1 MSLPPNFGQAF
12 DLSSLTKPKVDPTTP
27 LPGIEVSVENLS
39 SDILPLSLVRPVIVL
54 MWSPR
59 SAESV
64 EMIKVLGKL
73 QIDFKEA
80 FALAR
85 VDIEAHPQVAQA
97 FQTKAVPY
105 AVAIIAEQMV
115 PLFEQSYPEAQVR
128 MVIDKVLTLA
138 SEQGIGQAPVEQM
151 EAEEIEAMEA
161 LEAGNYV
168 AAEAA
173 YKKWLSRK
181 PSENLAKLG
190 LAQTQ
195 LLMRTEG
202 SDLDTVISESTKNP
216 GDIALQLK
224 AADVEMVNGGV
235 EAAFTRLLHA
245 VRATSGDDRTKV
257 KNHLLNLF
265 ALVDPSDPR
274 LVAAR
279 KELASALF
287 SEKH

>member
-12 DLSSLTKPKVDPTTP
+12 DLSSLTKPKVDPSTP
-27 LPGIEVSVENLS
+27 LPGIEVTVENLS

-59 SAESV
+59 SKESLEIV
-64 EMIKVLGKL
+64 KVLGKL
-73 QIDFKEA
+73 EVDYKGA
-80 FALAR
+80 FALAH

-128 MVIDKVLTLA
+128 MVLDKVLTLA

-202 SDLDTVISESTKNP
+202 LELSAVIDQSALNPSDIT
-216 GDIALQLK
+216 LQLK
-224 AADVEMVNGGV
+224 AADVEIVNGGV
-235 EAAFTRLLHA
+235 EAAFARLIHA
-245 VRATSGDDRTKV
+245 VRATSGDERTKV
-257 KNHLLNLF
+257 KDHLLNLF
-265 ALVDPSDPR
+265 ALIDQSDPR

-287 SEKH
+287 

>member
-12 DLSSLTKPKVDPTTP
+12 DLSSLTKPKVDPSIP

-39 SDILPLSLVRPVIVL
+39 SDILPLSLVRPVIVV

-59 SAESV
+59 SAESA
-64 EMIKVLGKL
+64 EMVKVLGKL
-73 QIDFKEA
+73 EVDYKQA

-97 FQTKAVPY
+97 FQTKSIPY

-115 PLFEQSYPEAQVR
+115 PLFEQTYPEAQVR

-138 SEQGIGQAPVEQM
+138 SEQGIGQAPVEHM
-151 EAEEIEAMEA
+151 EAEEIEALEA
-161 LEAGNYV
+161 LEAGNYG
-168 AAEAA
+168 AAEVA

-181 PSENLAKLG
+181 PSENLAKIG

-195 LLMRTEG
+195 LLIRTEG
-202 SDLDTVISESTKNP
+202 LELDAVISESTKNP

-224 AADVEMVNGGV
+224 AADVEIVNGGV

-245 VRATSGDDRTKV
+245 VRATAGDDRAKV
-257 KNHLLNLF
+257 KDHLLNLF

-287 SEKH
+287 

>member
-12 DLSSLTKPKVDPTTP
+12 DLSSLTKPKVDPTIP
-27 LPGIEVSVENLS
+27 LPGIEISVDNLS
-39 SDILPLSLVRPVIVL
+39 GEILPLSLVRPVIVL

-73 QIDFKEA
+73 EVDYKQA

-128 MVIDKVLTLA
+128 MVLDKVLTLA
-138 SEQGIGQAPVEQM
+138 SEQGIGEAPIDQM
-151 EAEEIEAMEA
+151 EAEEIQALEA

-181 PSENLAKLG
+181 PSESLAKLG

-195 LLMRTEG
+195 LLMRTVGLE
-202 SDLDTVISESTKNP
+202 LEAVISESTKNP
-216 GDIALQLK
+216 SDIALQLK

-235 EAAFTRLLHA
+235 EAAFTRLINA
-245 VRATSGDDRTKV
+245 VRATSAVDRAKV
-257 KNHLLNLF
+257 KDHLLNLF

-287 SEKH
+287 

>member
-12 DLSSLTKPKVDPTTP
+12 DLSSLTKPKVDPTIP
-27 LPGIEVSVENLS
+27 MPGIEVSVENLS

-64 EMIKVLGKL
+64 EMVKILGKL
-73 QIDFKEA
+73 ESDYKAA
-80 FALAR
+80 FSLAR

-97 FQTKAVPY
+97 FQTKSIPY
-105 AVAIIAEQMV
+105 AVAIISEQMV

-151 EAEEIEAMEA
+151 EAEEIEAMDA

-181 PSENLAKLG
+181 PAENLAKLG

-202 SDLDTVISESTKNP
+202 VDLNQVIDESTKNP
-216 GDIALQLK
+216 TDIALQLK

-245 VRATSGDDRTKV
+245 VRATAGDDRNKV
-257 KNHLLNLF
+257 KDHLLNLF

-287 SEKH
+287 

>member
-12 DLSSLTKPKVDPTTP
+12 DLSSLTKPKVDPSVP
-27 LPGIEVSVENLS
+27 MPGIEVSVENLS
-39 SDILPLSLVRPVIVL
+39 SNILPLSLVRPVIVL

-59 SAESV
+59 SVESV
-64 EMIKVLGKL
+64 EMVKLLGKL
-73 QIDFKEA
+73 ESDYKEA

-97 FQTKAVPY
+97 FQTKSIPY

-115 PLFEQSYPEAQVR
+115 PLFEQPYPEAQVR
-128 MVIDKVLTLA
+128 MVLDKVLTLA
-138 SEQGIGQAPVEQM
+138 SEQGVGQAPVEQM
-151 EAEEIEAMEA
+151 EPEEIEAMDA
-161 LEAGNYV
+161 LEAGNLV

-173 YKKWLSRK
+173 YKKWLARK
-181 PSENLAKLG
+181 PAENLAKLG

-195 LLMRTEG
+195 LLIRTEALDLNAVIEQSTQNP
-202 SDLDTVISESTKNP
+202 SDID
-216 GDIALQLK
+216 LQLK
-224 AADVEMVNGGV
+224 AADVEIVNGGV

-245 VRATSGDDRTKV
+245 IRATTGDDRAKV
-257 KNHLLNLF
+257 KEHLLNLF
-265 ALVDPSDPR
+265 ALVDQSDPR

-287 SEKH
+287 

>member
-12 DLSSLTKPKVDPTTP
+12 DLSSLTKPKVDPSTP
-27 LPGIEVSVENLS
+27 MPGIQVSVENLS
-39 SDILPLSLVRPVIVL
+39 NEILPLSLVKPVIVL
-54 MWSPR
+54 MWSGR
-59 SAESV
+59 SSESM
-64 EMIKVLGKL
+64 EMIKTLGKL
-73 QIDFKEA
+73 ESDYKEA

-85 VDIEAHPQVAQA
+85 VDIDANPEVGQA

-115 PLFEQSYPEAQVR
+115 PLFEQSYPEAQVK

-138 SEQGIGQAPVEQM
+138 AEQGIGQAPVEQI
-151 EAEEIEAMEA
+151 EPEETEAMEA
-161 LEAGNYV
+161 LESGNFI

-173 YKKWLSRK
+173 YKKWLARK
-181 PSENLAKLG
+181 PSDNLAKLG

-202 SDLDTVISESTKNP
+202 LDLTTVIEQSAAAPT
-216 GDIALQLK
+216 DIDLQLK
-224 AADVEMVNGGV
+224 AADVEIVNGGV
-235 EAAFTRLLHA
+235 EAAFARLIAA
-245 VRATSGDDRTKV
+245 VKATTGDERTKI

-265 ALVDPSDPR
+265 ALIDPSDPR
-274 LVAAR
+274 LTAAR

-287 SEKH
+287 

>member
-12 DLSSLTKPKVDPTTP
+12 DLSSLTKPKVDPSVP
-27 LPGIEVSVENLS
+27 MPGIEVSVENLS

-59 SAESV
+59 SVESV
-64 EMIKVLGKL
+64 EMVKLLGKL
-73 QIDFKEA
+73 ESDYKEA

-85 VDIEAHPQVAQA
+85 VDIGAHPQVAQA
-97 FQTKAVPY
+97 FQTKSIPY

-115 PLFEQSYPEAQVR
+115 PLFEQPYPEAQVR
-128 MVIDKVLTLA
+128 MVLDKVLTLA
-138 SEQGIGQAPVEQM
+138 SEQGVGQAPVEQM
-151 EAEEIEAMEA
+151 EPEEIEAMDA
-161 LEAGNYV
+161 LEAGNLV

-173 YKKWLSRK
+173 YKKWLARK
-181 PSENLAKLG
+181 PAENLAKLG

-195 LLMRTEG
+195 LLIRTQALELNAVIEQSTQNP
-202 SDLDTVISESTKNP
+202 SDID
-216 GDIALQLK
+216 LQLK
-224 AADVEMVNGGV
+224 AADIEIVNGGV

-245 VRATSGDDRTKV
+245 IRATTGDDRAKV
-257 KNHLLNLF
+257 KDHLLNLF
-265 ALVDPSDPR
+265 ALVDQSDPR

-287 SEKH
+287 

>member
-12 DLSSLTKPKVDPTTP
+12 DLSSLTKPKVDPSVP
-27 LPGIEVSVENLS
+27 MPGIEVSVENLS

-54 MWSPR
+54 MWSAR

-64 EMIKVLGKL
+64 EMVKLLGKL
-73 QIDFKEA
+73 EKDYKEA

-97 FQTKAVPY
+97 FQTKSIPY

-115 PLFEQSYPEAQVR
+115 PLFEQSYPEAQVK
-128 MVIDKVLTLA
+128 MVLDKVLTLA
-138 SEQGIGQAPVEQM
+138 SEQGVGQAPVEQM
-151 EAEEIEAMEA
+151 EPEEAEAMDA
-161 LEAGNYV
+161 LEAGDYI

-181 PSENLAKLG
+181 PAENLAKLG

-195 LLMRTEG
+195 LLIRTDGLELK
-202 SDLDTVISESTKNP
+202 SVLDESTKNP
-216 GDIALQLK
+216 SDIALQLK
-224 AADVEMVNGGV
+224 AADVEMVTGGV

-245 VRATSGDDRTKV
+245 VRATSGDDRAKI
-257 KNHLLNLF
+257 KDHLLNLF
-265 ALVDPSDPR
+265 ALVDQSDPR

-287 SEKH
+287 

>member
-12 DLSSLTKPKVDPTTP
+12 DLSSLTKPKVDPSIP

-39 SDILPLSLVRPVIVL
+39 GDILPLSLVRPVIVL

-59 SAESV
+59 SPESV

-73 QIDFKEA
+73 EGDYKEA

-97 FQTKAVPY
+97 FQTKTVPY

-128 MVIDKVLTLA
+128 MVLDKVLTLA
-138 SEQGIGQAPVEQM
+138 SEQGIGHAPVEQM
-151 EAEEIEAMEA
+151 EAEEIEAMDA

-168 AAEAA
+168 SAEAA

-181 PSENLAKLG
+181 PGENLAKLG

-195 LLMRTEG
+195 LLIRTE
-202 SDLDTVISESTKNP
+202 SLELNVVLDESTKNP
-216 GDIALQLK
+216 TDIALQLR
-224 AADVEMVNGGV
+224 AADVEIVNGGV
-235 EAAFTRLLHA
+235 EAAFARLIQA
-245 VRATSGDDRTKV
+245 VRSTSGDERTKV
-257 KNHLLNLF
+257 KDHLLNLF
-265 ALVDPSDPR
+265 ALVDQSDPR

-287 SEKH
+287 

>member
-12 DLSSLTKPKVDPTTP
+12 DLSSLTKPKVDPSIP
-27 LPGIEVSVENLS
+27 MPGIQVTVENLS
-39 SDILPLSLVRPVIVL
+39 NEILPLSLVRPVIVL
-54 MWSPR
+54 MWSSR
-59 SAESV
+59 SPESM
-64 EMIKVLGKL
+64 EMVKTLGKL
-73 QIDFKEA
+73 EVDYKEA

-85 VDIEAHPQVAQA
+85 VDIDSNPEVGQA
-97 FQTKAVPY
+97 FQTKSIPY

-115 PLFEQSYPEAQVR
+115 PLFEQSYPEAQVK

-138 SEQGIGQAPVEQM
+138 SEQGIGQAPVEQI
-151 EAEEIEAMEA
+151 EPEETEAMDA
-161 LEAGNYV
+161 LESGNYS

-173 YKKWLSRK
+173 YKKWLARK
-181 PSENLAKLG
+181 PAENLAKLG

-202 SDLDTVISESTKNP
+202 LDLKEIVARSSAAPT
-216 GDIALQLK
+216 DIELQLK
-224 AADVEMVNGGV
+224 AADVEIVTGGV
-235 EAAFTRLLHA
+235 EDAFSRLLS
-245 VRATSGDDRTKV
+245 VIRATSGDDRTKA

-274 LVAAR
+274 LTAAR

-287 SEKH
+287 

>member
-12 DLSSLTKPKVDPTTP
+12 DLSSLTKPKVDPSIP

-39 SDILPLSLVRPVIVL
+39 GDILPLSLVRPVIVL

-59 SAESV
+59 SPESV
-64 EMIKVLGKL
+64 EMIKILGKL
-73 QIDFKEA
+73 EGDYKGA

-85 VDIEAHPQVAQA
+85 VDIESHPQVAQA
-97 FQTKAVPY
+97 FQTKTVPY

-128 MVIDKVLTLA
+128 MVLDKVLTLA

-151 EAEEIEAMEA
+151 EAEEIEAMDA

-195 LLMRTEG
+195 LLIRTEG
-202 SDLDTVISESTKNP
+202 LELNVVLDESTKNP
-216 GDIALQLK
+216 TDITLQLR
-224 AADVEMVNGGV
+224 AADVEIVNGGV
-235 EAAFTRLLHA
+235 EAAFARLIQA
-245 VRATSGDDRTKV
+245 VRFTSGDERTKV
-257 KNHLLNLF
+257 KDHLLNLF
-265 ALVDPSDPR
+265 ALVDQSDPR
-274 LVAAR
+274 LAAAR

-287 SEKH
+287 

>member
-12 DLSSLTKPKVDPTTP
+12 DLSSLTKPKVDPSTP

-59 SAESV
+59 SKESLEIV
-64 EMIKVLGKL
+64 KVLGKL
-73 QIDFKEA
+73 EVDYKGA
-80 FALAR
+80 FALAH

-128 MVIDKVLTLA
+128 MVLDKVLALA

-202 SDLDTVISESTKNP
+202 LELSAVIDQSALNPSDIT
-216 GDIALQLK
+216 LQLK
-224 AADVEMVNGGV
+224 AADVEIVNGGV
-235 EAAFTRLLHA
+235 EAAFARLIHA
-245 VRATSGDDRTKV
+245 VRATSGDERTKV
-257 KNHLLNLF
+257 KDHLLNFF
-265 ALVDPSDPR
+265 ALVDQSDPR

-287 SEKH
+287 

>member
-12 DLSSLTKPKVDPTTP
+12 DLSSLTKPKVDPSVP
-27 LPGIEVSVENLS
+27 LPGIEVTVENLS
-39 SDILPLSLVRPVIVL
+39 SEILPLSLVRAVIVV

-59 SAESV
+59 SSESV
-64 EMIKVLGKL
+64 EMVKTLGKL
-73 QIDFKEA
+73 ELDYKQA
-80 FALAR
+80 FAVAR
-85 VDIEAHPQVAQA
+85 VDIEAHPQVGQA
-97 FQTKAVPY
+97 FQTKSIPY

-138 SEQGIGQAPVEQM
+138 SEQGVGQAPVESM
-151 EAEEIEAMEA
+151 EAEEIEAMDA
-161 LEAGNYV
+161 LEAGNFV

-181 PSENLAKLG
+181 PNENLAKLG

-202 SDLDTVISESTKNP
+202 LQLDDVIAESTSNP
-216 GDIALQLK
+216 TDVTLQLK
-224 AADVEMVNGGV
+224 AADVEIVNGGV

-245 VRATSGDDRTKV
+245 VRATSGEDRTKV
-257 KNHLLNLF
+257 KDHLLNLF
-265 ALVDPSDPR
+265 SLVDQSDPR

-287 SEKH
+287 

>member
-12 DLSSLTKPKVDPTTP
+12 DLSSLTKPKVDPLIP
-27 LPGIEVSVENLS
+27 MPGIEVSVENLS
-39 SDILPLSLVRPVIVL
+39 SEILPLSLVRPVIVL

-59 SAESV
+59 SPESAEMV
-64 EMIKVLGKL
+64 KLLGKL
-73 QIDFKEA
+73 EGDYKQA

-97 FQTKAVPY
+97 FQTKTVPY

-115 PLFEQSYPEAQVR
+115 PLFEQAYPEAQVR
-128 MVIDKVLTLA
+128 MVLDKVLTLA
-138 SEQGIGQAPVEQM
+138 SEQGVGQAPVEQM

-161 LEAGNYV
+161 LEAGNYL

-202 SDLDTVISESTKNP
+202 LDLNQVIDESTNNP

-224 AADVEMVNGGV
+224 AADVEIVNGGV

-245 VRATSGDDRTKV
+245 VRATTGDDRSKV
-257 KNHLLNLF
+257 KDHLLNLF

-287 SEKH
+287 

>member
-12 DLSSLTKPKVDPTTP
+12 DLSSLTKPKVDPSTP

-39 SDILPLSLVRPVIVL
+39 SDILSLSLVRPVIVV

-59 SAESV
+59 SAESADMV
-64 EMIKVLGKL
+64 KILGKL
-73 QIDFKEA
+73 EVDYKQA

-85 VDIEAHPQVAQA
+85 VDIEAHPQVGQA
-97 FQTKAVPY
+97 FQTKSIPY

-128 MVIDKVLTLA
+128 MVIDKVLALA
-138 SEQGIGQAPVEQM
+138 AEQGIGQAPVEQM
-151 EAEEIEAMEA
+151 EAEEIEALDA
-161 LEAGNYV
+161 LEAGNYP

-173 YKKWLSRK
+173 YKKWLARK
-181 PSENLAKLG
+181 PSENFAKLG

-202 SDLDTVISESTKNP
+202 LELDTVIAESTKNP
-216 GDIALQLK
+216 SDIALQLK

-245 VRATSGDDRTKV
+245 VRATAGDDRAKV
-257 KNHLLNLF
+257 KDHLLNLF
-265 ALVDPSDPR
+265 ALVDPTDPR

-287 SEKH
+287 

>member
-12 DLSSLTKPKVDPTTP
+12 DLSSLTKPKVDPATP

-59 SAESV
+59 STESV

-73 QIDFKEA
+73 EIDYKEA

-115 PLFEQSYPEAQVR
+115 PLFEQSYPETQVR
-128 MVIDKVLTLA
+128 MVMDKVLTLA

-161 LEAGNYV
+161 LEAGNYG

-195 LLMRTEG
+195 LLIRTEG
-202 SDLDTVISESTKNP
+202 LELDIVIAESTKNP
-216 GDIALQLK
+216 SDIALQLK

-245 VRATSGDDRTKV
+245 VRATVGDDRAKV
-257 KNHLLNLF
+257 KDHLLNLF
-265 ALVDPSDPR
+265 ALVDPTDPR

-287 SEKH
+287 

>member
-12 DLSSLTKPKVDPTTP
+12 DLSSLTKPKVDPSVP

-39 SDILPLSLVRPVIVL
+39 SEILPLSLLRAVIVV

-59 SAESV
+59 SSESV
-64 EMIKVLGKL
+64 EMVKILGKL
-73 QIDFKEA
+73 ELDYKQT

-85 VDIEAHPQVAQA
+85 VDIEAHPQVGQA
-97 FQTKAVPY
+97 FQTKSIPY

-138 SEQGIGQAPVEQM
+138 SEQGVGQAPVESM

-161 LEAGNYV
+161 LEAGNFV

-181 PSENLAKLG
+181 PNENLAKLG
-190 LAQTQ
+190 LAQTK

-202 SDLDTVISESTKNP
+202 LQLDDVIAESTSNP
-216 GDIALQLK
+216 TDITLQLK
-224 AADVEMVNGGV
+224 AADVEIVNGGV

-245 VRATSGDDRTKV
+245 IRATSGEDRTKV
-257 KNHLLNLF
+257 KDHLLSLF
-265 ALVDPSDPR
+265 SLIDQSDPR

-287 SEKH
+287 

>member
-12 DLSSLTKPKVDPTTP
+12 DLSSLTKPKVDPSTP

-59 SAESV
+59 SKESV
-64 EMIKVLGKL
+64 DMVNVLGKL
-73 QIDFKEA
+73 EIDYKEA

-97 FQTKAVPY
+97 FQTKSIPY

-115 PLFEQSYPEAQVR
+115 PLFEQAYPEAQVR
-128 MVIDKVLTLA
+128 MVMDKVLTLA

-168 AAEAA
+168 AAEEA

-195 LLMRTEG
+195 LLIRTEG
-202 SDLDTVISESTKNP
+202 LDLEVVIDESTKNP

-224 AADVEMVNGGV
+224 AADVEIVNGGV

-245 VRATSGDDRTKV
+245 VRATTGDDRAKV
-257 KNHLLNLF
+257 KDHLLKLF
-265 ALVDPSDPR
+265 VLVDPNDPR
-274 LVAAR
+274 LVSAR

-287 SEKH
+287 

>member
-59 SAESV
+59 SKESV
-64 EMIKVLGKL
+64 DMVNVLGKL
-73 QIDFKEA
+73 EIDYKEA

-97 FQTKAVPY
+97 FQTKSIPY

-115 PLFEQSYPEAQVR
+115 PLFEQAYPEAQVR
-128 MVIDKVLTLA
+128 MVMDKVLTLA

-168 AAEAA
+168 AAEEA

-195 LLMRTEG
+195 LLIRTEG
-202 SDLDTVISESTKNP
+202 LDLKVVIDESTKNP
-216 GDIALQLK
+216 GDISLQLK
-224 AADVEMVNGGV
+224 AADVEIVNGGV

-245 VRATSGDDRTKV
+245 VRATTGDDRAKV
-257 KNHLLNLF
+257 KDHLLMLF
-265 ALVDPSDPR
+265 ALVDPNDPR
-274 LVAAR
+274 LVSAR

-287 SEKH
+287 

>member
-12 DLSSLTKPKVDPTTP
+12 DLSSLTKPKVDPSIP

-39 SDILPLSLVRPVIVL
+39 SDILPLSLVRPVIVV

-59 SAESV
+59 SAESA
-64 EMIKVLGKL
+64 EMVKVLGKL
-73 QIDFKEA
+73 EVDYKQA

-97 FQTKAVPY
+97 FQTKTIPY

-151 EAEEIEAMEA
+151 EAEEIEALEA
-161 LEAGNYV
+161 LEAGNYG
-168 AAEAA
+168 AAEIA

-181 PSENLAKLG
+181 PSENLAKIG

-195 LLMRTEG
+195 LLIRTEG
-202 SDLDTVISESTKNP
+202 LELDAVISESTKNP

-224 AADVEMVNGGV
+224 AADVEIVNGGV

-245 VRATSGDDRTKV
+245 VRATAGDDRAKV
-257 KNHLLNLF
+257 KDHLLNLF

-287 SEKH
+287 

>member
-12 DLSSLTKPKVDPTTP
+12 DLSSLTKPKVDPSIP
-27 LPGIEVSVENLS
+27 MPGIEVSVENLS
-39 SDILPLSLVRPVIVL
+39 SEILPLSLVRPVIVL

-59 SAESV
+59 SPESAEMV
-64 EMIKVLGKL
+64 KLLGKL
-73 QIDFKEA
+73 EGDYKQA

-97 FQTKAVPY
+97 FQTKTVPY

-115 PLFEQSYPEAQVR
+115 PLFEQAYPEAQVR
-128 MVIDKVLTLA
+128 MVLDKVLTLA
-138 SEQGIGQAPVEQM
+138 SEQGVGQAPVEQM

-161 LEAGNYV
+161 LEAGNYL

-202 SDLDTVISESTKNP
+202 LDLNQVIDESTNNP

-224 AADVEMVNGGV
+224 AADVEIVNGGV

-245 VRATSGDDRTKV
+245 VRATTGDDRSKV
-257 KNHLLNLF
+257 KDHLLNLF

-287 SEKH
+287 

>member
-12 DLSSLTKPKVDPTTP
+12 DLSSLTKPKVDTSIPM
-27 LPGIEVSVENLS
+27 PGIEVTVENLS
-39 SDILPLSLVRPVIVL
+39 TDILPLSLVRPVIVL

-59 SAESV
+59 SKESADMV
-64 EMIKVLGKL
+64 MTLGKL
-73 QIDFKEA
+73 ETDYKA
-80 FALAR
+80 AWSLAR
-85 VDIEAHPQVAQA
+85 VNIDTHPEVAQA
-97 FQTKAVPY
+97 FQTKNVPY

-115 PLFEQSYPEAQVR
+115 PLFEQAYPEAQVR
-128 MVIDKVLTLA
+128 MVLDKVLTLA
-138 SEQGIGQAPVEQM
+138 SEQGVGEAPVEQM
-151 EAEEIEAMEA
+151 EPEEREAMDA
-161 LEAGNYV
+161 LEAGNFL

-173 YKKWLSRK
+173 YKKWLARK
-181 PSENLAKLG
+181 PAENLAKLG

-202 SDLDTVISESTKNP
+202 LQLNDVIAQSMAEPSSI
-216 GDIALQLK
+216 DLQLK

-245 VRATSGDDRTKV
+245 VKATSGDDRIKV

-265 ALVDPSDPR
+265 SLIDSSDPR

-287 SEKH
+287 

>member
-27 LPGIEVSVENLS
+27 FPGIEVSVENLS

-73 QIDFKEA
+73 EVDYKGA

-97 FQTKAVPY
+97 FQTKTVPY

-128 MVIDKVLTLA
+128 MVMDKVLTLA
-138 SEQGIGQAPVEQM
+138 SEQGIGQAPIEQM
-151 EAEEIEAMEA
+151 EAEEIEAMDA

-202 SDLDTVISESTKNP
+202 LELSEVIDQSALNP
-216 GDIALQLK
+216 SDIALQLK
-224 AADVEMVNGGV
+224 AADVEIVNGGV
-235 EAAFTRLLHA
+235 EAAFARLIHA
-245 VRATSGDDRTKV
+245 VRATSGDERTKV
-257 KNHLLNLF
+257 KDHLLNLF
-265 ALVDPSDPR
+265 ALVDQSDPR

-287 SEKH
+287 

>member
-59 SAESV
+59 SAESI

-73 QIDFKEA
+73 EIDYKGA

-128 MVIDKVLTLA
+128 MVMDKVLTLA

-151 EAEEIEAMEA
+151 EAEEIEAMDA

-202 SDLDTVISESTKNP
+202 LKLSEVIDQSALNP
-216 GDIALQLK
+216 SDIALQLK
-224 AADVEMVNGGV
+224 AADVEIVNGGV
-235 EAAFTRLLHA
+235 EAAFARLIHA
-245 VRATSGDDRTKV
+245 VRATSGDERTKV
-257 KNHLLNLF
+257 KDHLLNLF
-265 ALVDPSDPR
+265 ALVDQSDPR

-287 SEKH
+287 

>member
-73 QIDFKEA
+73 EIDYKGA

-115 PLFEQSYPEAQVR
+115 PLFEQTYPEAQVR
-128 MVIDKVLTLA
+128 MVMDKVLTLA

-151 EAEEIEAMEA
+151 EAEEIEAMDA

-202 SDLDTVISESTKNP
+202 LELSEVIDQSALNP
-216 GDIALQLK
+216 SDIALQLK
-224 AADVEMVNGGV
+224 AADVEIVNGGV
-235 EAAFTRLLHA
+235 EAAFARLIHA
-245 VRATSGDDRTKV
+245 VRATSGDERTKV
-257 KNHLLNLF
+257 KDHLLNLF
-265 ALVDPSDPR
+265 ALVDQSDPR

-287 SEKH
+287 

>member
-12 DLSSLTKPKVDPTTP
+12 DLSSLTKPKVDPSVP

-39 SDILPLSLVRPVIVL
+39 SDILPMSLVRPVIVL

-64 EMIKVLGKL
+64 EMVKLLGKL
-73 QIDFKEA
+73 EIDYKEV

-97 FQTKAVPY
+97 FQTKSIPY

-115 PLFEQSYPEAQVR
+115 PLFEQPYPEAQVK
-128 MVIDKVLTLA
+128 MVLDKVLTLA
-138 SEQGIGQAPVEQM
+138 SEQGVGQAPVEQM
-151 EAEEIEAMEA
+151 EPEEAEAMDA
-161 LEAGNYV
+161 LEAGDYI
-168 AAEAA
+168 AAETA
-173 YKKWLSRK
+173 YKKWFSRK
-181 PSENLAKLG
+181 PAENLAKLG

-195 LLMRTEG
+195 LLIRTEG
-202 SDLDTVISESTKNP
+202 LELNAVLDESTKNP
-216 GDIALQLK
+216 SDIALQLK
-224 AADVEMVNGGV
+224 AADVEIVNGGV

-245 VRATSGDDRTKV
+245 IRATSGDDRAKI
-257 KNHLLNLF
+257 KDHLLNLF
-265 ALVDPSDPR
+265 ALVDQSDPR

-287 SEKH
+287 